1 MMMSYFQSVAQI
13 RMAIWITASREII
26 FMMMFILVLP
36 LLIGVNGVWISIP
49 LAEFVVVVTILIYVK
64 RHQEFS

>member
-1 MMMSYFQSVAQI
+1 MMSYFQSVAQI